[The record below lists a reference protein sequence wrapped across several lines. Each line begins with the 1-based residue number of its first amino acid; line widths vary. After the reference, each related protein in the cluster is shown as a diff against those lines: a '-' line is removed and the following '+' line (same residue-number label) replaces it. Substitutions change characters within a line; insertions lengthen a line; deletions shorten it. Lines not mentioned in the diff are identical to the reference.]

1 MKKILIMIV
10 IALAVLAT
18 QSARAAELRV
28 LSLAPVATEILYYL
42 GLGDSVVGVTKYCDW
57 PPEAREKPQL
67 PDMMN
72 VSVEAVASFAPDV
85 VALAS
90 VNSRLAPAIEAMGHK
105 TVIAEQESLADIERS
120 IVEIGRACGIPG
132 QAALRAAEM
141 MSRVEA
147 LRRPS
152 GSDRVLVVV
161 GRDTSDPTMR
171 SLYVAGDASFYL
183 ELIRDAGG
191 DLARSGSYGYSKISR
206 EGLIALDP
214 DVIIELVNCDDETAA
229 KIRGD
234 WLALDDVRAAREGR
248 ISILNDTIV
257 FRPGPR
263 YPQLISI
270 FADAIR

>member
-18 QSARAAELRV
+18 QSAHAAELRV

-191 DLARSGSYGYSKISR
+191 DLARGGSYGYSKISR